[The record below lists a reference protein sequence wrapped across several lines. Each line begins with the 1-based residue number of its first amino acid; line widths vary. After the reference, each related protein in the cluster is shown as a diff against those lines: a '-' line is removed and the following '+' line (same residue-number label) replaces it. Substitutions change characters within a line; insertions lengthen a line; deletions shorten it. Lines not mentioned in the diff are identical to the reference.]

1 VTASPSNPDLLTY
14 VAQIVSAHVSHN
26 AVSPAALPAVIQSVY
41 ETLRALAEGEAP
53 TAQPSP
59 AVPISKSVFPDHI
72 VCLEDGRKLKML
84 KRHLQTAYNMTPE
97 QYRERWGLP
106 SDYPMTAPK
115 YAAHRSAL
123 AKKSGLGSKPAA
135 SDEPPA
141 PTVQKVP
148 EGARGKAAARR
159 VRELRPRAS

>member
-1 VTASPSNPDLLTY
+1 VNAVPSNPELLTF

-41 ETLRALAEGEAP
+41 DTLRVLSAGEPP
-53 TAQPSP
+53 TAKPAP
-59 AVPISKSVFPDHI
+59 AVPIGKSVFPDHI

-123 AKKSGLGSKPAA
+123 AKKSGLGSRPTV
-135 SDEPPA
+135 SDEPPD
-141 PTVQKVP
+141 PPVQKVP
-148 EGARGKAAARR
+148 EGSRGKTAGRKKKSA
-159 VRELRPRAS
+159 